1 VEAEFITKQEQAG
14 RNIVRVHVNNEL
26 RMVIALEEDSITKSE
41 AGVVLDIIRGLNLKI
56 AMVFCFLTIDHWRL
70 RCCCIESC

>member
-1 VEAEFITKQEQAG
+1 
-14 RNIVRVHVNNEL
+14 VNNEL

-56 AMVFCFLTIDHWRL
+56 AMVFCFLTIDHRRL